1 MIFPMPNA
9 LMKSRKRFANQTV
22 LLLLSGFS
30 LSAFALQP
38 LITDDTVTQGDG
50 GNQIE
55 LSFNDDRAK
64 TSDST
69 QRTQVFPV
77 VYTRGLSETID
88 VFAALGHVRIRSNTV
103 GGDANG
109 TANPVLGVKWRFYEN
124 EDSKTSF
131 AFKPEIFLPVSRSR
145 EEAGIGNGKTSGALT
160 LILTQEFSSGAI
172 HANAGVSRFRFSDTL
187 TNPDETVARLSI
199 APVWNVSEECKLAL
213 DVGTWY
219 GRSNENR
226 VRTDFVEV
234 GAIYSPDK
242 DIDVALGLIRTQN
255 NNHPRTTGNAVTAG
269 LTWRFK

>member
-1 MIFPMPNA
+1 MHTTSI
-9 LMKSRKRFANQTV
+9 KSTTRFASQAV
-22 LLLLSGFS
+22 LLTLAGIS
-30 LSAFALQP
+30 LSAFAFQP
-38 LITDDTVTQGDG
+38 LITDDTATQGDG

-55 LSFNDDRAK
+55 LSFNEDRAK
-64 TSDST
+64 TSDIT
-69 QRTQVFPV
+69 ERTQVFPV

-88 VFAALGHVRIRSNTV
+88 VFAALGHVRIRSNTL

-109 TANPVLGVKWRFYEN
+109 TANPVLGAKWRFYEN

-131 AFKPEIFLPVSRSR
+131 AFKPEIFFPVSRSR
-145 EEAGIGNGKTSGALT
+145 EDAGIGTGKTSGALT
-160 LILTQEFSSGAI
+160 LILTQEFSFGAI

-199 APVWNVSEECKLAL
+199 APVWNVSEEWKLAL

-226 VRTDFVEV
+226 VRTNFVEI
-234 GAIYSPDK
+234 GGIYSPDK
-242 DIDVALGLIRTQN
+242 DIDIALGLIRTRN
-255 NNHPRTTGNAVTAG
+255 NDQPRTTGNAVTAG

>member
-1 MIFPMPNA
+1 MHTTSI
-9 LMKSRKRFANQTV
+9 KSTTRFANKAV
-22 LLLLSGFS
+22 LLTLAGFS

-38 LITDDTVTQGDG
+38 LITDDTATQGDG

-55 LSFNDDRAK
+55 LSFNEDRAK

-69 QRTQVFPV
+69 ERTQVFPV

-88 VFAALGHVRIRSNTV
+88 VFAAFGHVRIRSNTL

-109 TANPVLGVKWRFYEN
+109 TANPVLGAKWRFYEN

-131 AFKPEIFLPVSRSR
+131 AFKPEIFFPVSRTR
-145 EEAGIGNGKTSGALT
+145 EDAGIGTGKTSGALT
-160 LILTQEFSSGAI
+160 LILSQEFSFGAI

-187 TNPDETVARLSI
+187 SNPDETLARLSL
-199 APVWNVSEECKLAL
+199 APVWNVSEECKLAV

-226 VRTDFVEV
+226 VRTNFVEI
-234 GAIYSPDK
+234 GGIYSPDK
-242 DIDVALGLIRTQN
+242 DIDIALGLIRIQN
-255 NNHPRTTGNAVTAG
+255 NEHPRTTGNAVTAG